1 MKKLAIIAGA
11 ITLSCL
17 AGAAQAQNWYV
28 GGYGAMNYTHDGDA
42 NGNEKMVYDLGFG
55 VGGMVGYAM
64 ASVTEEDEVPWHRV
78 LNSRGEVSERSAG
91 DGAARQRKLLRAEGV
106 SFNRSSKLDLDEV
119 GWLPRG

>member
-1 MKKLAIIAGA
+1 MSDPTYRDRVYRVVRQIPPGRVATYGQIAG
-11 ITLSCL
+11 L
-17 AGAAQAQNWYV
+17 AG
-28 GGYGAMNYTHDGDA
+28 GCTPR
-42 NGNEKMVYDLGFG
+42 
-55 VGGMVGYAM
+55 MVGYAM